1 MDCISHSYI
10 SNTKKEFNIDSR
22 YILKFKIRP
31 NDQKL
36 VIQMYQ
42 GIFNV
47 EMFESKV
54 EMKYIL
60 SKWKVMIKKKN
71 QI

>member
-60 SKWKVMIKKKN
+60 SK
-71 QI
+71 